1 MARSRT
7 GRRLPKPRAEQA
19 NNNAAA
25 NTNPMKLMSKAT
37 PRSPAVT
44 QAAPAFPSGTTP
56 AVPSV
61 SSASSRKPPETA

>member
-25 NTNPMKLMSKAT
+25 KHEPDEIDEQGHPQQ
-37 PRSPAVT
+37 PRRHPGRT
-44 QAAPAFPSGTTP
+44 GF
-56 AVPSV
+56 
-61 SSASSRKPPETA
+61 SAG